1 MLFDSY
7 EAWAA
12 RQGDLKDEIAKTID
26 THGEC
31 IHCDGG
37 SELSREF
44 KCTYCKNT
52 GHGEL
57 SKHEIEQLVDGKLRA
72 IYERQLE
79 NDYRNALH
87 MLGAA

>member
-26 THGEC
+26 TRGEC
-31 IHCDGG
+31 IYCYGG
-37 SELSREF
+37 SELNRGG
-44 KCTYCKNT
+44 KCKHCKNT
-52 GHGEL
+52 GHEEL
-57 SKHEIEQLVDGKLRA
+57 SKYEIEQLVDGKLRA